1 MICAWE
7 SFINILP
14 LWMRT
19 EVDRRGRENMEEIR
33 LRLNQPPE
41 LVFRGKC
48 ISLGKKVSVDDISFC
63 INVAS
68 RYSPWAASTIDS
80 GYITAP
86 GGHRIGIC
94 GNAVVTEK
102 KMTGIRSPTSLNIR
116 IARDFPDLAEKAV
129 VYAGSV
135 LLIGPPGCGKTTLLR
150 DLIRQCSDRLGEF
163 VSVVD
168 EKGEIFPFVNNLPCY
183 ATGVH
188 TDVLT
193 GCSKEEGIMA
203 VLRNMTPQTIAVD
216 EITDKSDC
224 DALLHAGWCGVK
236 LLATAHAGSRYDL
249 EHRVIYKPL
258 LESRLFETLITIHK
272 DKSWTGER
280 LHP

>member
-7 SFINILP
+7 SFIHILP
-14 LWMRT
+14 LWMRDD
-19 EVDRRGRENMEEIR
+19 VDRRGREDMEEIR
-33 LRLNQPPE
+33 LRINQPPE
-41 LVFRGKC
+41 LVFRDKC
-48 ISLGKKVSVDDISFC
+48 VSFGKKISADDISFC

-68 RYSPWAASTIDS
+68 RYSPWAAATIES

-94 GNAVVTEK
+94 GNAVVTDK
-102 KMTGIRSPTSLNIR
+102 KMTGIRTPTSLNIR
-116 IARDFPDLAEKAV
+116 IARDFPGLAEKAAT
-129 VYAGSV
+129 YSGSV

-150 DLIRQCSDRLGEF
+150 DLIRQRSDKLGEF

-168 EKGEIFPFVNNLPCY
+168 EKGELFPFVNSQPCY
-183 ATGVH
+183 AIGGH

-193 GCSKEEGIMA
+193 GCSKQEGIMA
-203 VLRNMTPQTIAVD
+203 MLRNMTPQTIAVD
-216 EITDKSDC
+216 EITDKTDC
-224 DALLHAGWCGVK
+224 DSLLHAGWCGVN

-249 EHRVIYKPL
+249 ENRLIYKPL

-280 LHP
+280 LYL